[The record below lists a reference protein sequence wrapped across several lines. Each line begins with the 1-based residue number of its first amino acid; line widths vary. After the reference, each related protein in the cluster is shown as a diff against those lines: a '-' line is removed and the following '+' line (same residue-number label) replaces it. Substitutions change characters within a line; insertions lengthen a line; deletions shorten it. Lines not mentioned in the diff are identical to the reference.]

1 MSKINQIGGRAM
13 TDNTQELDEI
23 LKEVREASWSMGL
36 QNAPLDQLH
45 NPRNN
50 KRATDK
56 AKQAIIDWHN
66 KQIEEVLDRLEA
78 QWGETIDNTLG
89 KPIRIKF
96 VSVDAIQA
104 ERNRLNQSKST
115 HFNKLKEKRDE

>member
-1 MSKINQIGGRAM
+1 M

-56 AKQAIIDWHN
+56 AKQAILDWHN
-66 KQIEEVLDRLEA
+66 KQIVKALLKEA
-78 QWGETIDNTLG
+78 LIFYD
-89 KPIRIKF
+89 
-96 VSVDAIQA
+96 DAI
-104 ERNRLNQSKST
+104 NST
-115 HFNKLKEKRDE
+115 PHDHIIYARRRVDRYLDTLKEHKERDDE